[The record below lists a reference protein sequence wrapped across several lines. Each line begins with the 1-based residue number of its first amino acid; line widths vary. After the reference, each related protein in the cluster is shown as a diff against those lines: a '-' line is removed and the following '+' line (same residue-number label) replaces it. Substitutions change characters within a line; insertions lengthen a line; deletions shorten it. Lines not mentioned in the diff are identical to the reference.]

1 MKYEMLSLQAGSTNI
16 GFGDEAADEGLERR
30 ALGLFPHFKKHSP
43 LIMDARAFADTKW
56 S

>member
-1 MKYEMLSLQAGSTNI
+1 MKPQMKDLNG
-16 GFGDEAADEGLERR
+16 GLF
-30 ALGLFPHFKKHSP
+30 GLFPHFKKHSP